1 MAKKKKTFPYIL
13 LMLLAL
19 ACFVAFQ
26 FLGPATHKTKKGFLY
41 VKTGTTMEQL
51 KKQLVEEKFLSGVTW
66 FNLASKALGYKVVKP
81 GKYRVKGGSAVVSL
95 VRMLKNGNQEPVNFV
110 VTKIRTR
117 EALAGRIGRAFE
129 CDSAVTARFLGSND
143 SLATYELDSNTV
155 MAAVLPLSYEI
166 RWNTTPRAIFDKFF
180 DAYKKF
186 WTNTRRQKA
195 AAQGLTQLQVI
206 TLASIIDEETNKA
219 ADKPKIASTYMNR
232 VAKGM
237 PLQADPTV
245 KFALKDFG
253 IKRVLFGHLAVA
265 SPYNTYKNKGLPPG
279 PICTPQQSTIDSVLN
294 APQTDYLYFVASSN
308 FDGSHIFTS
317 NYQEHTKYA
326 KLYQQ
331 ALDAQIRKRD
341 SLRAAP

>member
-1 MAKKKKTFPYIL
+1 MANKKKKFPYIL
-13 LMLLAL
+13 LILLVL
-19 ACFVAFQ
+19 LGFITFK
-26 FLGPATHKTKKGFLY
+26 FLGPATHQTEKGFLY

-51 KKQLVEEKFLSGVTW
+51 KQQLVEKNILSGISW

-81 GKYRVKGGSAVVSL
+81 GKYRVAAGTAIVSL
-95 VRMLKNGNQEPVNFV
+95 VRMLKNGNQTPVDFV

-129 CDSAVTARFLGSND
+129 CDSSETIRFLGSND
-143 SLATYELDSNTV
+143 SLGVYNLDSNTV

-186 WTNTRRQKA
+186 WTPGRQQKA

-232 VAKGM
+232 IAKGM

-253 IKRVLFGHLAVA
+253 IKRILFGHLAVA

-279 PICTPQQSTIDSVLN
+279 PICTPQQATIDSVLN
-294 APQTDYLYFVASSN
+294 APKTDYLYFVASSN

-317 NYQEHTKYA
+317 NYQDHTKYA

-331 ALDAQIRKRD
+331 ALDTQIRKRD

>member
-1 MAKKKKTFPYIL
+1 
-13 LMLLAL
+13 
-19 ACFVAFQ
+19 
-26 FLGPATHKTKKGFLY
+26 
-41 VKTGTTMEQL
+41 MEQL